1 MIVMQW
7 IGVGYMLLFLGAVP
21 LTLVQFGA
29 FVGTCARVV
38 GISGLALAA
47 VLTVTC
53 FVSYW
58 PTKNTIGKVVRS
70 SSRSLPCSS
79 PWECSSE
86 HASLIEQST
95 LHTLGT
101 RDGLTEVEIPY
112 WMLGSDLHFAGFFL
126 W

>member
-1 MIVMQW
+1 MNEVFIQIGSGLAILLGIVHIAATKSALREVTGLSSDDFRMIVMQW

-47 VLTVTC
+47 VLTVSC

-58 PTKNTIGKVVRS
+58 PTKNTIGKVVS
-70 SSRSLPCSS
+70 FVFPIIALFF
-79 PWECSSE
+79 
-86 HASLIEQST
+86 A
-95 LHTLGT
+95 LGT
-101 RDGLTEVEIPY
+101 
-112 WMLGSDLHFAGFFL
+112 FL
-126 W
+126 

>member
-1 MIVMQW
+1 MNEVFIQIGSGLAILLGIVHIASTKSVLRKVTGLSSDNFRMIVMQW

-47 VLTVTC
+47 VLTVSC

-58 PTKNTIGKVVRS
+58 PTKNTIGKVVS
-70 SSRSLPCSS
+70 FVFPIIALFF
-79 PWECSSE
+79 
-86 HASLIEQST
+86 A
-95 LHTLGT
+95 LGT
-101 RDGLTEVEIPY
+101 
-112 WMLGSDLHFAGFFL
+112 FL
-126 W
+126 

>member
-1 MIVMQW
+1 MSEVFIQVASGLAILLGMVHLASTKMALREVTGLSPDNFRMIIMQW

-21 LTLVQFGA
+21 LALVRFGA

-58 PTKNTIGKVVRS
+58 PTKNAIGKVVS
-70 SSRSLPCSS
+70 FVFPIIVLFF
-79 PWECSSE
+79 
-86 HASLIEQST
+86 A
-95 LHTLGT
+95 LGT
-101 RDGLTEVEIPY
+101 
-112 WMLGSDLHFAGFFL
+112 FL
-126 W
+126 